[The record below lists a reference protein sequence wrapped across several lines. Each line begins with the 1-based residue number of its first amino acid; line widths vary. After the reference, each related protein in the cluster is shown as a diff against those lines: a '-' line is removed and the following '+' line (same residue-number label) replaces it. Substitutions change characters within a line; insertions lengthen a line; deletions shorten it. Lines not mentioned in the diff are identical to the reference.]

1 MKIKDAGFTL
11 IELMIT
17 VTILAIL
24 AAVAIPKYLY
34 ISGLTIDAAKNSAD
48 NSVRSALAI
57 SLARDRG
64 SFPTVTELAG
74 MIQTRNASP
83 TDTGVQIE
91 IAGSNYIVQTYQDN
105 NCTIPTD
112 GTAIGSIVK
121 CVGGVT
127 P

>member
-1 MKIKDAGFTL
+1 MKIKNAGFTL
-11 IELMIT
+11 IELMI
-17 VTILAIL
+17 VIIILAIL
-24 AAVAIPKYLY
+24 AAIAIPKYIQLKD
-34 ISGLTIDAAKNSAD
+34 LAIDAVKNSAD
-48 NSVRSALAI
+48 NTVKSTFAI
-57 SLARDRG
+57 LLARDKG
-64 SFPTVTELAG
+64 NFPTVTELTS
-74 MIQTRNASP
+74 MIQTHNASP

-91 IAGSNYIVQTYQDN
+91 IGGSNYIVQTYKDV